1 MLGELGPYFLPAG
14 RLAGV
19 LSVIAPAGV
28 VYALYLARRGAALD
42 APIAVAPRLR
52 SALLAHAV
60 YFSIIPFIFESGL
73 DVADAVMNGVPIA
86 LCGILQSKRRRLC
99 AIPVR

>member
-52 SALLAHAV
+52 SALLAHAA
-60 YFSIIPFIFESGL
+60 YFSICPFIFESGL